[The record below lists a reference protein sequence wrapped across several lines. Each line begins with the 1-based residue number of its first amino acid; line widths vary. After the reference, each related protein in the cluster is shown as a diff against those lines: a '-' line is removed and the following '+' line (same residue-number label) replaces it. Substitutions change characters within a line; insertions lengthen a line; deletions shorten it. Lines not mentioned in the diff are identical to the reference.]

1 MWLGNVSPSN
11 MVDLVMKNGGILGI
25 YIYMCNIKIYIYMY
39 MEYGGRMMIEARIKG
54 VTVMRFFQKRLGLH
68 TIVGMGY

>member
-1 MWLGNVSPSN
+1 
-11 MVDLVMKNGGILGI
+11 
-25 YIYMCNIKIYIYMY
+25 

-54 VTVMRFFQKRLGLH
+54 VNVFFQKRLGLH

>member
-1 MWLGNVSPSN
+1 
-11 MVDLVMKNGGILGI
+11 MKNGGILGI
-25 YIYMCNIKIYIYMY
+25 NIYIHTCMYIYNNIY

-54 VTVMRFFQKRLGLH
+54 VNVFFQKRLGLH